1 MIYAF
6 EERIGDPS
14 LFCGRREQMALLM
27 NWVNMIPRKMA
38 KSRALLG
45 RRKSGK
51 SAIMQRLFNILW
63 NQNGPVIPFY
73 FEVQEGNQ
81 WLLDFSADYYQTFM
95 SQYLSFKTRTV
106 LALDNQ
112 PYELAELV
120 KMAIDIGDVHA
131 ARNIESFQKY
141 YEAEQVHQS
150 MRWAFGAPS
159 RLAGPQN
166 VFFLVMIDEIQ
177 FMTQYIFHDK
187 EHKVSGHNL
196 PGAYHGL
203 VESKV
208 VPMLVSGSYVGWMTQ
223 MMRELFKGGRL
234 KQTPISPRLA
244 FDEGLE
250 AVYRY
255 ADYNQK
261 EVSDEVAL
269 LINQITHSDPYYIAT
284 LFRSDWAEQDFT
296 TTQGAIK
303 TLAYEIRNRKGE
315 LFGTWSEYIFST
327 IKAVNDRHTKQILLF
342 LSQERD
348 KECTREQIS
357 NAIGNKLSDPK
368 LEERLR
374 TLEYGDLITQGSSN
388 FRYCGIPDDIL
399 DFIFR
404 DLYQEEIE
412 RKKPNIEEELAAKA
426 DWEKEKKSL
435 LGALSELKGRM
446 LELIVYRELNKCRKE
461 GKPIPNLRQRLRP
474 ISNPQHLEKI
484 QDMLTA
490 GSKSQFKRVWMNY
503 LLPLPQT
510 TAVELDVF
518 AEGSDAD
525 SCWAVVF
532 EIKNRNEK
540 NPPTLNEAQLF
551 MTKVEMVKQWLAQK
565 HIPIKF
571 VCPVYL
577 SAQGFDEK
585 VEMWLHEQGVLT
597 TDSVCW
603 GVSS

>member
-73 FEVQEGNQ
+73 FEILDYNQ
-81 WLLDFSADYYQTFM
+81 WLLEFSEAYYRTFM

-106 LALDNQ
+106 LAQNNR
-112 PYELAELV
+112 PWKWAELIE
-120 KMAIDIGDVHA
+120 MARKIGDDTVLRHIDLF
-131 ARNIESFQKY
+131 RDDLDTKR
-141 YEAEQVHQS
+141 AEQA
-150 MRWAFGAPS
+150 MNFAFSTPGEF
-159 RLAGPQN
+159 AGLSN
-166 VFFLVMIDEIQ
+166 RFVLVMIDEIQ
-177 FMTQYIFHDK
+177 YMTKHIFYDK
-187 EHKVSGHNL
+187 KCKALAHNL

-203 VESKV
+203 VESKIA
-208 VPMLVSGSYVGWMTQ
+208 PMLVSGSYVGWMTQ
-223 MMRELFKGGRL
+223 MMREMFVGGRL

-255 ADYNQK
+255 ADYNNK

-269 LINQITHSDPYYIAT
+269 IINQITHSDPYYIAT
-284 LFRSDWAEQDFT
+284 LFRSDWPGQDFT

-327 IKAVNDRHTKQILLF
+327 IKAVNDRHSKQILLF
-342 LSQERD
+342 LSQERE
-348 KECTREQIS
+348 KECTREQIG
-357 NAIGNKLSDPK
+357 NAIGNELSDPE
-368 LEERLR
+368 LEDRLR

-461 GKPIPNLRQRLRP
+461 GKPIPNFRQRLRP
-474 ISNPQHLEKI
+474 ISNPQHLKKN
-484 QDMLTA
+484 QQMLTA
-490 GSKSQFKRVWMNY
+490 GSESQFEQVWMNY

-518 AEGSDAD
+518 AEGYDTD

-540 NPPTLNEAQLF
+540 NLPTRNEAQLF
-551 MTKVEMVKQWLAQK
+551 VTKVKMVKQWLAQK
-565 HIPIKF
+565 QTPIKF

-577 SAQGFDEK
+577 SAQGFESK
-585 VEMWLHEQGVLT
+585 VEVWLHEQGVLT